1 MSAYKKLNKQD
12 AFITTYTAHK
22 RWAVTG
28 DQFSSYGIDVI
39 PNVAE
44 VYANSL
50 KQLYYPT
57 KQTTGNV
64 TEIPSHS
71 FDYYY
76 QTTLNYPES
85 RNPVDNAFVLSLPR
99 SAVGT
104 HLNPGVGLSFVIN
117 EVQQVLYVSGTYWVD
132 DYSNDPFQTNQIDTL
147 GIDDDG
153 DGNLY
158 ISASNPREYVGDII
172 YPHGIISVTNPIYSQ
187 FLYNLWNGL
196 GILSGEEDELLDPVA
211 AKKLRANLVLEWESS
226 QPIFTHNYHCK
237 IRDFEYNYTYNP
249 SALSGSTGTVYSSD
263 GEVYSTSGS
272 INKGDRQNNIT
283 GSVFQPYITTVG
295 LYNDANELIAVG
307 KMAQPVPKSANTEM
321 TIIVKID
328 I

>member
-22 RWAVTG
+22 KWAVTG
-28 DQFSSYGIDVI
+28 NQFSSYGIDVI

-85 RNPVDNAFVLSLPR
+85 RNPVDKAFVLSLPR
-99 SAVGT
+99 SVVGT
-104 HLNPGVGLSFVIN
+104 HLNPGIGLSFIIN

-172 YPHGIISVTNPIYSQ
+172 YPHGIISITNPIYSE

-196 GILSGEEDELLDPVA
+196 GILSGEESELLDPVA
-211 AKKLRANLVLEWESS
+211 SKKLRRNLVLEWESS

-263 GEVYSTSGS
+263 GEIYSTSGS
-272 INKGDRQNNIT
+272 INKGDRQSNIT

>member
-1 MSAYKKLNKQD
+1 MSTYKKLNKQD

-28 DQFSSYGIDVI
+28 NLFDSYEINLI
-39 PNVAE
+39 PNVTG

-64 TEIPSHS
+64 IEIPSHS
-71 FDYYY
+71 FDYYN
-76 QTTLNYPES
+76 QTTLTYPES
-85 RNPVDNAFVLSLPR
+85 RNSVDNAFVISLPR
-99 SAVGT
+99 SVVGT
-104 HLNPGVGLSFVIN
+104 HINLGVGLSFVIN

-158 ISASNPREYVGDII
+158 ISASNPREYVGDIV
-172 YPHGIISVTNPIYSQ
+172 YPHGIISITNPIYSQ
-187 FLYNLWNGL
+187 FLQNAWNGL
-196 GILSGEEDELLDPVA
+196 T
-211 AKKLRANLVLEWESS
+211 LRENLVLEWESS

-249 SALSGSTGTVYSSD
+249 TTLSGSIGTVYSSD

-272 INKGDRQNNIT
+272 IDKGDRRNNIT
-283 GSVFQPYITTVG
+283 GSAFQPYITTVG

>member
-28 DQFSSYGIDVI
+28 DQFENYRIDLI
-39 PNVAE
+39 PIVTG
-44 VYANSL
+44 VYEASL
-50 KQLYYPT
+50 RQLYYPT
-57 KQTTGNV
+57 KQTVGDA

-71 FDYYY
+71 FDYYN
-76 QTTLNYPES
+76 QTTLTYPES
-85 RNPVDNAFVLSLPR
+85 RNPVDKAFVLSLPR
-99 SAVGT
+99 SVTGT
-104 HLNPGVGLSFVIN
+104 HLNPGIGLSFVIN
-117 EVQQVLYVSGTYWVD
+117 EVQRAQYSEEAYYVTTYTR
-132 DYSNDPFQTNQIDTL
+132 DPFQVNKVDVL

-172 YPHGIISVTNPIYSQ
+172 YPHGIISITNPTYSE
-187 FLYNLWNGL
+187 FLQNLWGDINPL
-196 GILSGEEDELLDPVA
+196 TGEQVRTREEATV
-211 AKKLRANLVLEWESS
+211 LRKNLVLEWESS

-249 SALSGSTGTVYSSD
+249 SALSGSKGTVYSSD
-263 GEVYSTSGS
+263 GEIYSTSGS
-272 INKGDRQNNIT
+272 INKGDRHNSIT
-283 GSVFQPYITTVG
+283 GSAFQPYITTIG

>member
-12 AFITTYTAHK
+12 AYITTYTAHK
-22 RWAVTG
+22 RWVVSG
-28 DQFSSYGIDVI
+28 SQFSSYGIDII
-39 PNVAE
+39 PSVTGI
-44 VYANSL
+44 YSSSL

-57 KQTTGNV
+57 KQTVGNT

-71 FDYYY
+71 FDYYN
-76 QTTLNYPES
+76 QTTLFYSQS
-85 RNPVDNAFVLSLPR
+85 RDNVDNAFVISLPR
-99 SAVGT
+99 SVVGT
-104 HLNPGVGLSFVIN
+104 HLNPGVGLSFIIN
-117 EVQQVLYVSGTYWVD
+117 EVQQILYVSGTYWVD
-132 DYSNDPFQTNQIDTL
+132 GYCNDPFQTNQIDTL

-172 YPHGIISVTNPIYSQ
+172 YPHGIISITNPTYSQ
-187 FLYNLWNGL
+187 FLQNAWNGTTTL
-196 GILSGEEDELLDPVA
+196 AEESEVVA
-211 AKKLRANLVLEWESS
+211 VSTKLRKNLVLEWESS

-249 SALSGSTGTVYSSD
+249 TALSGSRGIVYD
-263 GEVYSTSGS
+263 NNGDTYSTSGS
-272 INKGDRQNNIT
+272 INKGDVNNNIT
-283 GSVFQPYITTVG
+283 GSTFQPYFTTVG
-295 LYNDANELIAVG
+295 LYNDANELIAVA
-307 KMAQPVPKSANTEM
+307 KTSQPIPKSANTEM

>member
-12 AFITTYTAHK
+12 AYITTYTAHK
-22 RWAVTG
+22 KWAVTG
-28 DQFSSYGIDVI
+28 DQLSSYGINLI
-39 PNVAE
+39 PIVTG
-44 VYANSL
+44 VYSSSL

-57 KQTTGNV
+57 KQTIGDV

-71 FDYYY
+71 FDYYN

-85 RNPVDNAFVLSLPR
+85 RNPIDKAFVISIPR
-99 SAVGT
+99 SVTGT
-104 HLNPGVGLSFVIN
+104 HLNPGIGLSFVIT
-117 EVQQVLYVSGTYWVD
+117 EVQRAQYLQEGYTVD
-132 DYSNDPFQTNQIDTL
+132 NFTNDPFQTDRIDTL

-158 ISASNPREYVGDII
+158 ISTSNSREYVGDII
-172 YPHGIISVTNPIYSQ
+172 YPHGIISITNPTYSE
-187 FLYNLWNGL
+187 FLQNLWG
-196 GILSGEEDELLDPVA
+196 GIDPVTGQPVGRPEA
-211 AKKLRANLVLEWESS
+211 TQLRKNLELEWESS

-249 SALSGSTGTVYSSD
+249 SALSGSRGIVYSSD
-263 GEVYSTSGS
+263 GEIYSTSGS
-272 INKGDRQNNIT
+272 INKGDRHNNVT
-283 GSVFQPYITTVG
+283 GSAFQPYITTVG

>member
-12 AFITTYTAHK
+12 AYITTYTAHK

-28 DQFSSYGIDVI
+28 NQFSSYGINII
-39 PNVAE
+39 PSVTG
-44 VYANSL
+44 VYSNSL

-57 KQTTGNV
+57 KQTVGNA

-71 FDYYY
+71 FDYYN
-76 QTTLNYPES
+76 QTTLHYSQS
-85 RNPVDNAFVLSLPR
+85 RNSVDNAFVISLPR
-99 SAVGT
+99 SVVGT
-104 HLNPGVGLSFVIN
+104 HLNPGVGLSFIIS
-117 EVQQVLYVSGTYWVD
+117 EVQQILYVSGTYWVD

-172 YPHGIISVTNPIYSQ
+172 YPHGIISITNPTYSE
-187 FLYNLWNGL
+187 FLQNAWNGL
-196 GILSGEEDELLDPVA
+196 TTLEEEDELSMGTSRS
-211 AKKLRANLVLEWESS
+211 LRQNLLLEWESS
-226 QPIFTHNYHCK
+226 QPIFTHNYHCRV
-237 IRDFEYNYTYNP
+237 RDFEYNYTYNP
-249 SALSGSTGTVYSSD
+249 SALSGSLGTAYDSNGD
-263 GEVYSTSGS
+263 IYSTSAS
-272 INKGDRQNNIT
+272 INRGDRQNNIT
-283 GSVFQPYITTVG
+283 GSSFQPYFTTVG
-295 LYNDANELIAVG
+295 LYNDSNELIAVAKTG
-307 KMAQPVPKSANTEM
+307 QPIPKSANTDM

>member
-1 MSAYKKLNKQD
+1 MSTYKKLNKQD

-22 RWAVTG
+22 KWAVTG
-28 DQFSSYGIDVI
+28 DQFSSYGINLI
-39 PNVAE
+39 PSVTG
-44 VYANSL
+44 VYGNSL

-57 KQTTGNV
+57 KQTIGNV

-71 FDYYY
+71 FDYYN

-85 RNPVDNAFVLSLPR
+85 RNPVDNAFVISLPR
-99 SAVGT
+99 SVVGT
-104 HLNPGVGLSFVIN
+104 HLNPGIGLSFIIN
-117 EVQQVLYVSGTYWVD
+117 EVQQILYASSMYMVD
-132 DYSNDPFQTNQIDTL
+132 EYSNDPFQTNQIDTL

-172 YPHGIISVTNPIYSQ
+172 YTHGIISITNPIYSE
-187 FLYNLWNGL
+187 FLKNAWNGETVLTEEEGLSPGEL
-196 GILSGEEDELLDPVA
+196 GDT
-211 AKKLRANLVLEWESS
+211 KLRKNLVLEWESS

-249 SALSGSTGTVYSSD
+249 SALSGSIGTAYNSD
-263 GEVYSTSGS
+263 GEIYSTSSS
-272 INKGDRQNNIT
+272 INKGDRRNNIT
-283 GSVFQPYITTVG
+283 GSAFQPYITTIG

-307 KMAQPVPKSANTEM
+307 KTTQPVPKSANTEM

>member
-1 MSAYKKLNKQD
+1 MSTYKKLNKQD

-28 DQFSSYGIDVI
+28 NLFNSYGIQLI
-39 PNVAE
+39 PSATG
-44 VYANSL
+44 VYVNSL

-71 FDYYY
+71 FDYYN
-76 QTTLNYPES
+76 QTTLTYPES
-85 RNPVDNAFVLSLPR
+85 RNPVDNAFVISIPR
-99 SAVGT
+99 SIVGT
-104 HLNPGVGLSFVIN
+104 HLNPGVGLSFVISQ
-117 EVQQVLYVSGTYWVD
+117 VQQILYVSGTYWVD

-172 YPHGIISVTNPIYSQ
+172 YPHGNIIITNPIYSQ
-187 FLYNLWNGL
+187 FLQNLWG
-196 GILSGEEDELLDPVA
+196 GIDPLSGEELVTAIA
-211 AKKLRANLVLEWESS
+211 AKKLRQNLVLEWESS

-237 IRDFEYNYTYNP
+237 IRDSEYNYTHNP
-249 SALSGSTGTVYSSD
+249 STLSGSTGTVYNSD
-263 GEVYSTSGS
+263 GEVHSTSGS
-272 INKGDRQNNIT
+272 INKGDRQNNVT
-283 GSVFQPYITTVG
+283 GSIFQPYITTVG
-295 LYNDANELIAVG
+295 LYNDADELIAVG
-307 KMAQPVPKSANTEM
+307 KMAQPTPKSANTEM